1 MYEIY
6 KEQQQLRKQLEDAI
20 EKEGLGDKGDKLV
33 KDMKAVEQQLL
44 DQGFSNETMERMA
57 GLKHELL
64 KLKEA
69 AFQQGQEE
77 KREGITNLKEYRNPE
92 NSPLEKAKKYFNN
105 TEILNR
111 STLLLKGKY
120 KKKVQEYFQNNND

>member
-1 MYEIY
+1 V
-6 KEQQQLRKQLEDAI
+6 
-20 EKEGLGDKGDKLV
+20 GDQLV

-44 DQGFSNETMERMA
+44 DQGFSNETMERMSA
-57 GLKHELL
+57 LKHELL

-69 AFQQGQEE
+69 ALQQGQEE
-77 KREGITNLKEYRNPE
+77 KREGTTNLKEFRNPV
-92 NSPLEKAKKYFNN
+92 NTPIDKAKKYFNN

-120 KKKVQEYFQNNND
+120 KKKVQEYFQGGND